1 MSASAIA
8 RTVGPKTRTDLAP
21 VIAVLHGP
29 SMPALVGPNGEQVVL
44 PVEVFHLLRDVVDA
58 LEQGKGVTIAPQD
71 AVMTTQ
77 QAADFLGVS
86 RPTLVKFLEAGRIAF
101 EKPGR
106 HRRVKLA
113 DLLAFQERLR
123 AERRAALDEI
133 TSQETQAGIRPDGFV
148 ATR

>member
-1 MSASAIA
+1 M
-8 RTVGPKTRTDLAP
+8 
-21 VIAVLHGP
+21 
-29 SMPALVGPNGEQVVL
+29 
-44 PVEVFHLLRDVVDA
+44 LRDVVDA
-58 LEQGKGVTIAPQD
+58 LEQGKGVTIALQD

-106 HRRVKLA
+106 HRRVKLS

-123 AERRAALDEI
+123 AECRARRDHGPRNTE
-133 TSQETQAGIRPDGFV
+133 
-148 ATR
+148 